1 MSDHIRRSRRF
12 FLRRA
17 LAFGVSLPM
26 IGPLVVML
34 RRVRAQ
40 ETSPTIAVPADVAS
54 GLSIV
59 GTALVHRGADGAVRA
74 CSARCTH
81 LGCRID
87 RVVGD
92 EAVCPC
98 HGSHFRADGTVAVGP
113 ASRPLARLRVEPDP
127 ASGGWSAHAS

>member
-1 MSDHIRRSRRF
+1 MSDSTSRPRRF

-17 LAFGVSLPM
+17 LAFGVSVP
-26 IGPLVVML
+26 IFGPLVIML
-34 RRVRAQ
+34 RRVQAQ
-40 ETSPTIAVPADVAS
+40 QAPSTIAIPADIPP

-59 GTALVHRGADGAVRA
+59 DTAVVYRAPDGGIRA
-74 CSARCTH
+74 YSARCTH
-81 LGCRID
+81 LGCRIE

-98 HGSHFRADGTVAVGP
+98 HGSHFRADGTVAAGP
-113 ASRPLARLRVEPDP
+113 AARPLRRLRVEPQP